1 MNEQRAG
8 LVASIAESVDRVITT
23 DYGYGVIHELNEAA
37 RRLYGKAPALLAAE
51 RLRERVHPGDT
62 VIIATGCTYPGFE
75 LVVGEPD
82 GPMGAASLA
91 RALALGLHAKPVIVT
106 EECLV
111 DGVRAAVRGAG
122 LNLLAMD
129 HLRRLSP
136 DLNRSAIVL
145 SFPVDDDEAVRESAR
160 MLDEL
165 RPGAIVAIEKLG
177 PNERGVYHMVKGH
190 DSSAFQAKAGRL
202 FEAAQPRGVLTIG
215 VGDRG
220 NEIGMGA
227 IADTVKRL
235 LPYGA
240 KCQCPCGGGVAD
252 ATLVDVV
259 VPGTCSN
266 WGAYGIAACLAALLD
281 DPDILHD
288 ARAEAR
294 MLRGC
299 IDAGMADGISI
310 LCEPAVDG
318 IAEDVHLAVVTML
331 NAIVRAPVAHA
342 KSVFSTPRFGS
353 WKSDDLSGRA

>member
-8 LVASIAESVDRVITT
+8 LIASIAESVDRLITT
-23 DYGYGVIHELNEAA
+23 DYGYGVIHELNKAA
-37 RRLYGKAPALLAAE
+37 RQLYGKAPALLAAE
-51 RLRERVHPGDT
+51 RLRERVRPGDT

-82 GPMGAASLA
+82 GPMGAAALA
-91 RALALGLHAKPVIVT
+91 RALALGLHAKPVIVA
-106 EECLV
+106 EDCLV
-111 DGVRAAVRGAG
+111 EGVRAAVRGAG
-122 LNLLAMD
+122 LNLLGLD

-136 DLNRSAIVL
+136 DLNRSAVVL
-145 SFPVDDDEAVRESAR
+145 SFPVDDAQAIRESTRLLA
-160 MLDEL
+160 EL
-165 RPGAIVAIEKLG
+165 QPSAVVAIEKLG

-202 FEAAQPRGVLTIG
+202 FDAARPGGVLTIG

-353 WKSDDLSGRA
+353 WKSDDLSERL

>member
-1 MNEQRAG
+1 MSGRDA
-8 LVASIAESVDRVITT
+8 LVQSIAQSVDRLITV
-23 DYGYGVIHELNEAA
+23 DFGYGVIHELNEAA
-37 RRLYGKAPALLAAE
+37 HRRYGRVPALLAAE
-51 RLRERVHPGDT
+51 RLREHVHAGNV
-62 VIIATGCTYPGFE
+62 VILATGCTYPGFE
-75 LVVGEPD
+75 LAVGEPD

-91 RALALGLHAKPVIVT
+91 RALALALKAKPVIVT

-111 DGVRAAVRGAG
+111 EGVRAAARGAG
-122 LNLLAMD
+122 LNLLTLD
-129 HLRRLSP
+129 HLVGLSP
-136 DLNRSAIVL
+136 DLNRSATVL
-145 SFPVDDDEAVRESAR
+145 SFPVDDRLAIREAAR
-160 MLDEL
+160 MFDDL
-165 RPGAIVAIEKLG
+165 RPAAVVAIEKLG

-190 DSSAFQAKAGRL
+190 DSSAFQAKAARL
-202 FEAAQPRGVLTIG
+202 FDVARERGALRIG
-215 VGDRG
+215 IGDRG

-227 IADTVKRL
+227 IAETVKRL

-252 ATLVDVV
+252 ATDVDVV

-266 WGAYGIAACLAALLD
+266 WGAYGVAACLAALVED
-281 DPDILHD
+281 ATILHD

-318 IAEDVHLAVVTML
+318 IPEDVHVAIVTTL

-342 KSVFSTPRFGS
+342 KSVFSTPRFGT
-353 WKSDDLSGRA
+353 WTPGDVADR

>member
-1 MNEQRAG
+1 MSDRAAG
-8 LVASIAESVDRVITT
+8 LIGVIAESVDRLITI
-23 DYGYGVIHELNEAA
+23 DFGYGVIHDLNEAA
-37 RRLYGKAPALLAAE
+37 RQLYGKVPSLLAAE
-51 RLRERVHPGDT
+51 RLRERVHPGDA

-91 RALALGLHAKPVIVT
+91 RALALGLHAKPVVVA
-106 EECLV
+106 EECLLE
-111 DGVRAAVRGAG
+111 GVRAAVRGVG
-122 LNLLAMD
+122 LNLLTLD
-129 HLRRLSP
+129 HLSRLSP
-136 DLNRSAIVL
+136 DINRSASVL
-145 SFPVDDDEAVRESAR
+145 SFPVDDGEAVLESAR
-160 MLDEL
+160 LLEAL
-165 RPGAIVAIEKLG
+165 HPSAAVAIEKLG

-190 DSSAFQAKAGRL
+190 DSSAFQAKVGRL
-202 FEAAQPRGVLTIG
+202 FEAARQRGLLTIG

-227 IADTVKRL
+227 IAETVKRL

-240 KCQCPCGGGVAD
+240 KCQCPCGSGVAD
-252 ATLVDVV
+252 ATEVDVV

-266 WGAYGIAACLAALLD
+266 WGAYGISTCLAALLD

-288 ARAEAR
+288 AKAEAR

-318 IAEDVHLAVVTML
+318 IAEDVHVALVTML
-331 NAIVRAPVAHA
+331 NAIVRAPVARA

-353 WKSDDLSGRA
+353 WSTDDLSGRA

>member
-1 MNEQRAG
+1 MDARRA
-8 LVASIAESVDRVITT
+8 LIESIGQSVDQLITV
-23 DYGYGVIHELNEAA
+23 DFGYGVIQELNAAA
-37 RRLYGKAPALLAAE
+37 RRLYGGAVPALVAAE
-51 RLRERVHPGDT
+51 KLRERVHPGD
-62 VIIATGCTYPGFE
+62 VVVIATGCTYPGFE

-91 RALALGLHAKPVIVT
+91 RALALGLKAKPIVVT

-111 DGVRAAVRGAG
+111 DGVRAAIRGAG
-122 LNLLAMD
+122 LNLLTLE
-129 HLRRLSP
+129 HLCRLSA
-136 DLNRSAIVL
+136 DLNRSATVL
-145 SFPVDDDEAVRESAR
+145 GFPVDDDLAVREATR
-160 MLDEL
+160 MFDEL
-165 RPGAIVAIEKLG
+165 APAAVVAIEKLG
-177 PNERGVYHMVKGH
+177 PNQRGVYHMVKGH
-190 DSSAFQAKAGRL
+190 DSSAFQAKAARL
-202 FEAAQPRGVLTIG
+202 FDVARERGALRIG

-227 IADTVKRL
+227 IAETVKRL

-240 KCQCPCGGGVAD
+240 RCQCPCGAGVAD
-252 ATLVDVV
+252 ATDVDVV

-266 WGAYGIAACLAALLD
+266 WGAYGIAACLAALVD
-281 DPDILHD
+281 DPTILHD

-299 IDAGMADGISI
+299 IDAGLADGISI

-318 IAEDVHLAVVTML
+318 IDEDVHVALVTTL

-353 WKSDDLSGRA
+353 WTPRDVADR

>member
-1 MNEQRAG
+1 M
-8 LVASIAESVDRVITT
+8 
-23 DYGYGVIHELNEAA
+23 
-37 RRLYGKAPALLAAE
+37 K
-51 RLRERVHPGDT
+51 
-62 VIIATGCTYPGFE
+62 
-75 LVVGEPD
+75 
-82 GPMGAASLA
+82 
-91 RALALGLHAKPVIVT
+91 ALALERTKRYILGDLIDYRPTTADSPSPT
-106 EECLV
+106 
-111 DGVRAAVRGAG
+111 
-122 LNLLAMD
+122 
-129 HLRRLSP
+129 RL
-136 DLNRSAIVL
+136 
-145 SFPVDDDEAVRESAR
+145 
-160 MLDEL
+160 
-165 RPGAIVAIEKLG
+165 K
-177 PNERGVYHMVKGH
+177 
-190 DSSAFQAKAGRL
+190 
-202 FEAAQPRGVLTIG
+202 
-215 VGDRG
+215 
-220 NEIGMGA
+220 IGMGA
-227 IADTVKRL
+227 IADMVKRL

-252 ATLVDVV
+252 ATMVDVI

-353 WKSDDLSGRA
+353 WKSDDLSERA

>member
-1 MNEQRAG
+1 LIE
-8 LVASIAESVDRVITT
+8 SIAESVDRLITV
-23 DYGYGVIHELNEAA
+23 DFGYGVIHELNEAA
-37 RRLYGKAPALLAAE
+37 RRRYGRVPVLLAAE
-51 RLRERVHPGDT
+51 RLRERVHAGDT

-91 RALALGLHAKPVIVT
+91 RALALGLRAKPVIVT
-106 EECLV
+106 EECLM

-122 LNLLAMD
+122 LNTLTVD
-129 HLRRLSP
+129 HLVRLSP
-136 DLNRSAIVL
+136 DINRSATVL
-145 SFPVDDDEAVRESAR
+145 SFPIDDQLAIAESAR
-160 MLDEL
+160 MFDEL
-165 RPGAIVAIEKLG
+165 RPAAVVAIEKLG
-177 PNERGVYHMVKGH
+177 PNDRGVYHMVKGH
-190 DSSAFQAKAGRL
+190 DSSAFQAKAARL
-202 FEAAQPRGVLTIG
+202 FDVARARGALRIG

-240 KCQCPCGGGVAD
+240 RCQCPCGGGVAD
-252 ATLVDVV
+252 ATDVDVV

-266 WGAYGIAACLAALLD
+266 WGAYGIAACLAALVD

-318 IAEDVHLAVVTML
+318 IPEEVHVAIVTTL
-331 NAIVRAPVAHA
+331 NAIVRAPVARA

-353 WKSDDLSGRA
+353 WTSDDLADR

>member
-1 MNEQRAG
+1 MNGQREG
-8 LVASIAESVDRVITT
+8 LIGIIAESVDRLITV
-23 DYGYGVIHELNEAA
+23 DFGYGVIHELNEAA
-37 RRLYGKAPALLAAE
+37 RQRYGKAPALLAAE

-91 RALALGLHAKPVIVT
+91 RALALGLRAKPVVVA

-111 DGVRAAVRGAG
+111 EGVRAAVRGAG
-122 LNLLAMD
+122 LNLLSMD
-129 HLRRLSP
+129 HLMRLSP
-136 DLNRSAIVL
+136 DINRSATVL
-145 SFPVDDDEAVRESAR
+145 SFPIDDAQAIQESAR
-160 MLDEL
+160 MLEEL
-165 RPGAIVAIEKLG
+165 HPTAVVAIEKLG

-190 DSSAFQAKAGRL
+190 DSSAFQAKVGRL
-202 FEAAQPRGVLTIG
+202 FEAARRRGLLTVG

-252 ATLVDVV
+252 ATEVDVV

-266 WGAYGIAACLAALLD
+266 WGAYGISACLAALLD

-288 ARAEAR
+288 VKAEAR

-299 IDAGMADGISI
+299 VDAGMADGISI

-318 IAEDVHLAVVTML
+318 IAEEVHLALVMML
-331 NAIVRAPVAHA
+331 NAVVRAPVARA
-342 KSVFSTPRFGS
+342 TSVFSTPRFGS
-353 WKSDDLSGRA
+353 WTSNDLSERS